1 MTNLLHEELSYA
13 VRGVLYDVHNQIG
26 PMLPE
31 QVCTQ
36 AVAIGLE
43 KQGIHCQTEKPFE
56 VTYHGVQVGRY
67 AVDVWVEGGKL
78 LLELKVA
85 PRIEPIH
92 KAQAISYLKVTGA
105 DLAFVVNFGE
115 EKVAIQRLPNFVRDK
130 PVAFN
135 WEKQPPGDDSLYPD
149 LVNEVL
155 LALHMVHFTLGP
167 GFLHQVY
174 RRSTM
179 VELNEQAIGYE
190 YIKEIPIFYQNVH
203 LVNQAV
209 RLLSV
214 EGRALLATI
223 AVEEVT
229 EAMKRQLQTRM
240 KQLDHKLG
248 LIANFH
254 GTALE
259 TVFVRG

>member
-1 MTNLLHEELSYA
+1 MTNLLHEELSYV
-13 VRGVLYDVHNQIG
+13 VRGVLFDVHNQIG

-31 QVCTQ
+31 QVYNQ

-43 KQGIHCQTEKPFE
+43 KQGIHCQTEKRFE
-56 VTYHGVQVGRY
+56 VVYRGVQVGRY

-85 PRIEPIH
+85 AQIEPFH
-92 KAQAISYLKVTGA
+92 KAQAISYLKVTDA

-115 EKVAIQRLPNFVRDK
+115 EKAAIQRLPNFVRGK
-130 PVAFN
+130 PVAFD
-135 WEKQPPGDDSLYPD
+135 WEKQPLDDDLLYPE

-155 LALHMVHFTLGP
+155 AALYTVYFTLGP

-179 VELNEQAIGYE
+179 VELKEQAIGYE

-203 LVNQAV
+203 LMNEAV

-214 EGRALLATI
+214 EGRVLLVTI
-223 AVEEVT
+223 AVEVVT
-229 EAMKRQLQTRM
+229 EAMKRQLRVRM
-240 KQLDHKLG
+240 KQLDHELG

-254 GTALE
+254 GTVLE
-259 TVFVRG
+259 TVFVRK

>member
-31 QVCTQ
+31 QIYNQ

-43 KQGIHCQTEKPFE
+43 KQGIHCQTEKSFE
-56 VTYHGVQVGRY
+56 VTYRGVQVGRY

-85 PRIEPIH
+85 SQIEPLH
-92 KAQAISYLKVTGA
+92 KAQAISYLKVTDA
-105 DLAFVVNFGE
+105 DLALVVNFGE

-130 PVAFN
+130 SVVFD
-135 WEKQPPGDDSLYPD
+135 WEQQTLGDDLLYPE

-155 LALHMVHFTLGP
+155 LVLHMVHFTLGP

-179 VELNEQAIGYE
+179 VELNEQTIGYE

-214 EGRALLATI
+214 EGRVLLTTI
-223 AVEEVT
+223 AVAEVT